1 MQCFDDWLAE
11 LIERAQ
17 LPPDFGTVAEQI
29 CRPLVLRIQEARRGP
44 GFLVGLCGAQ
54 GSGKSTISTVLG
66 EMLHRAG
73 LSVAVLSL
81 DDLYLTA
88 AERQGLASNVHPLL
102 ATRGVPGTHDLGL
115 GVRVIAALSKPGSV
129 ALPRFDK
136 AVDDRLTQSSWPVVQ
151 APVDVILL
159 EGWCVGARAQAAQDL
174 IHPVNELERL
184 EDPELIW
191 RTYVNQALAG
201 PYRGLFDQLD
211 LLVLLAAPS
220 FDVVLAWRQEQEA
233 KLRAR
238 VADAGQV
245 MSDEAVVRF
254 VAHYE
259 RITRWILQDMPD
271 RADIVI
277 RLNDQRRPI

>member
-1 MQCFDDWLAE
+1 MVSFDDWLAE
-11 LIERAQ
+11 LIAQAQ
-17 LPPDFGTVAEQI
+17 LPSDFGAVAKQV
-29 CRPLVLRIQEARRGP
+29 CSPLLSRIQEVRRGP

-54 GSGKSTISTVLG
+54 GSGKSTLTAVLA

-81 DDLYLTA
+81 DDLYLTRA
-88 AERQGLASNVHPLL
+88 QRQGLASDVHPLL
-102 ATRGVPGTHDLGL
+102 ATRGVPGTHDIALGTQ
-115 GVRVIAALSKPGSV
+115 VISALSGVGSV

-136 AVDDRLTQSSWPVVQ
+136 ALDDRVPQTDWPVVHG
-151 APVDVILL
+151 PVDVIVL
-159 EGWCVGARAQAAQDL
+159 EGWCVGARAEPADGL
-174 IHPVNELERL
+174 MTPVNDLERL
-184 EDPELIW
+184 EDPDLVW
-191 RTYVNQALAG
+191 RSYVNQALDG
-201 PYRGLFDQLD
+201 TYRALFDQLD

-220 FDVVLAWRQEQEA
+220 FEVVVAWRQEQEA

-238 VADAGQV
+238 VADTGHV

-271 RADIVI
+271 RAEVVI
-277 RLNDQRRPI
+277 HLDTQRNPI

>member
-1 MQCFDDWLAE
+1 MQSMDDWLAQ
-11 LIERAQ
+11 LIAQAQ
-17 LPPDFGTVAEQI
+17 LPPDYGAKAKQI
-29 CRPLVLRIQEARRGP
+29 CEPLVSRIQDAGRRP

-54 GSGKSTISTVLG
+54 GSGKSTLSLVLA
-66 EMLHRAG
+66 EMLRREG
-73 LSVAVLSL
+73 LRVAVLSL
-81 DDLYLTA
+81 DDLYLTRTQ
-88 AERQGLASNVHPLL
+88 RQVLATDVHPLL
-102 ATRGVPGTHDLGL
+102 ATRGVPGTHDLAL
-115 GVRVIAALSKPGSV
+115 GSQVIAALARPASV

-136 AVDDRLTQSSWPVVQ
+136 AADDRFARSAWPVVQ
-151 APVDVILL
+151 GPVDVILL

-174 IHPVNELERL
+174 IPPINELERL
-184 EDPELIW
+184 EDPDLVW
-191 RTYVNQALAG
+191 RSYVNLALVG
-201 PYRGLFDQLD
+201 PYRALFDRLD

-238 VADAGQV
+238 VADTGHV

-259 RITRWILQDMPD
+259 RITRWILQDMPG

-277 RLNDQRRPI
+277 RLNAQRRSL

>member
-1 MQCFDDWLAE
+1 MQSFDDWLAE

-17 LPPDFGTVAEQI
+17 LPPDFGAIAEQI
-29 CRPLVLRIQEARRGP
+29 CTPLLLRVQEARRGP
-44 GFLVGLCGAQ
+44 SFLVGLCGAQ
-54 GSGKSTISTVLG
+54 GSGKSTISLVLA
-66 EMLHRAG
+66 ETLRCEG

-81 DDLYLTA
+81 DDLYLTRA
-88 AERQGLASNVHPLL
+88 QRQRLASDIHPLL
-102 ATRGVPGTHDLGL
+102 ATRGVPGTHDLAL
-115 GVRVIAALSKPGSV
+115 GTRVISALSRPGSV

-136 AVDDRLTQSSWPVVQ
+136 AVDDRLKQSSWPVVH

-159 EGWCVGARAQAAQDL
+159 EGWCVGARAQSALDL
-174 IHPVNELERL
+174 IQPVNELERL

-191 RTYVNQALAG
+191 RTYVNQALDG
-201 PYRGLFDQLD
+201 PYRALFDRLD
-211 LLVLLAAPS
+211 LLVLLAAPN

-238 VADAGQV
+238 VADTGHV
-245 MSDEAVVRF
+245 MGDEAVVRF

-271 RADIVI
+271 RADVVI
-277 RLNDQRRPI
+277 RLDVQRKPL

>member
-1 MQCFDDWLAE
+1 MVSFDDWLAG
-11 LIERAQ
+11 LIEQAQ

-29 CRPLVLRIQEARRGP
+29 CRPLLLRIQEVRRGL

-54 GSGKSTISTVLG
+54 GSGKSTLSMVLA
-66 EMLHRAG
+66 EMLRRAG
-73 LSVAVLSL
+73 LSVAVMSL
-81 DDLYLTA
+81 DDLYLT
-88 AERQGLASNVHPLL
+88 RSQRRDLATNVHPLL
-102 ATRGVPGTHDLGL
+102 ATRGVPGTHNLTLGEQVL
-115 GVRVIAALSKPGSV
+115 AALSRPGVV

-136 AVDDRLTQSSWPVVQ
+136 AADDRLAPSVWPVVQ
-151 APVDVILL
+151 GPVDVILL
-159 EGWCVGARAQAAQDL
+159 EGWCVGARAQPAEAL
-174 IHPVNELERL
+174 INPLNDLERL

-191 RTYVNQALAG
+191 RNYVNQALAG
-201 PYRGLFDQLD
+201 PYRALFDRLD

-238 VADAGQV
+238 VADAGHV

-277 RLNDQRRPI
+277 RLDAQRRPI

>member
-1 MQCFDDWLAE
+1 MQSLDDWLAE

-17 LPPDFGTVAEQI
+17 LPSDFGAVAKRI
-29 CRPLVLRIQEARRGP
+29 CSPILSRMQEARREP
-44 GFLVGLCGAQ
+44 GYLVGLCGAQ
-54 GSGKSTISTVLG
+54 GSGKSTLSLVLA
-66 EMLHRAG
+66 EMLRRAG
-73 LSVAVLSL
+73 LSVAVLSI
-81 DDLYLTA
+81 DDLYLTRA
-88 AERQGLASNVHPLL
+88 QRQSLASEVHPLL

-115 GVRVIAALSKPGSV
+115 GSRVITALSKPGSV

-136 AVDDRLTQSSWPVVQ
+136 AVDDRLEQSSWPVAQ
-151 APVDVILL
+151 GPVDVILL

-174 IHPVNELERL
+174 THPANELERL
-184 EDPELIW
+184 EDPQMIW
-191 RTYVNQALAG
+191 RTFVNQALAG
-201 PYRGLFDQLD
+201 PYRGFFDRLD

-238 VADAGQV
+238 AADAEHV
-245 MSDEAVVRF
+245 MSDEAVMRF

-271 RADIVI
+271 RADVVI
-277 RLNDQRRPI
+277 RLDVQRKPL